1 MGGRGV
7 QPGPAPPDENARFQ
21 ESLKIFH
28 QYARLLAQAC
38 HSSHHQ
44 DQHLPA
50 HAQCLSSRPSV
61 YPKPLEWFE
70 HLASPFKGIPDASHA
85 RIDQLL
91 KLYAAGSEHPPGC
104 PAKQASELA
113 RSLPHSASPARTPAK
128 QAFELARSL
137 PHYDRDLTAFYL
149 ISSQTLPANEYELEV
164 AHSILRLH
172 QPPSLA
178 ALCQHL
184 LAWRT
189 QGLLHVLTVAVHNMP
204 ELADWHLPLGNDPAK
219 AQHIRFLLSHFLT
232 DGVQAIERYIAACD
246 PNSPTDQ
253 AFLAILDRLAILM
266 GVKSNAK
273 DETGHSL
280 AQALASFPHLDL
292 LVPAST
298 VEAWSRLKPALEL
311 AIPPSLLRVDPA
323 IARKRA
329 KQGIEG
335 TW

>member
-7 QPGPAPPDENARFQ
+7 QPGPARSSTSPDENARFQ

-38 HSSHHQ
+38 HSHHHH

-91 KLYAAGSEHPPGC
+91 KLYAAGSEHPP
-104 PAKQASELA
+104 
-113 RSLPHSASPARTPAK
+113 ASPARTPAK

-149 ISSQTLPANEYELEV
+149 VSSQTLPANEYELEV

-172 QPPSLA
+172 KPPSLA

-204 ELADWHLPLGNDPAK
+204 ELADWHLPPLGNDPAK

-311 AIPPSLLRVDPA
+311 AIPPSILRVDPA